1 MHFLDN
7 ITCLPDD
14 IFDLVLRQVNNG
26 TDIHNF
32 KNTSKIFRKYYND
45 YIKPIKCKFIQNK
58 NMLLVSIIVILIDTQ
73 EYVRV

>member
-7 ITCLPDD
+7 ITSLPDD
-14 IFDLVLRQVNNG
+14 IFDLILRQVNNG

-45 YIKPIKCKFIQNK
+45 YIKPINVNLIKIKYVIPSST
-58 NMLLVSIIVILIDTQ
+58 SIIGPL
-73 EYVRV
+73 